1 VPDKIRHYLTLLRKR
16 STHSL
21 EITQTSSAA
30 YITTLSVRTRVYI
43 LYAKHTIRA
52 RSYHHY
58 SQRPETLHPRSGVSL
73 LGSSISSEIARGNDA
88 RRISANRLITL
99 LRIPAPEFGIPLA
112 PVGVMRTTQGSELSN
127 PFAPV
132 WVPMPESTANKGE
145 EVICEMGGH
154 CAGHPEADH
163 LKAYALRQLPRG
175 HSITVD
181 FHLRMCASCDIQL
194 QEIRAS
200 IGHWTGVEKLP
211 RFGAE
216 NRKSVRVPTDDL
228 AVLRVLRPEPSGHI
242 DTRVLDTSKEGLKL
256 FIPRELL
263 KGTVVQIHLRDLFIL
278 AEVRYCR
285 SFGTGFHAGVLIQDV
300 FATPGCPIV

>member
-1 VPDKIRHYLTLLRKR
+1 V
-16 STHSL
+16 
-21 EITQTSSAA
+21 
-30 YITTLSVRTRVYI
+30 
-43 LYAKHTIRA
+43 
-52 RSYHHY
+52 
-58 SQRPETLHPRSGVSL
+58 
-73 LGSSISSEIARGNDA
+73 
-88 RRISANRLITL
+88 
-99 LRIPAPEFGIPLA
+99 PEFGSPIA
-112 PVGVMRTTQGSELSN
+112 PVGSMQSTQGSELFN
-127 PFAPV
+127 AFAPG
-132 WVPMPESTANKGE
+132 WVPTPESAANKGD
-145 EVICEMGGH
+145 EVIRQEGCH

-175 HSITVD
+175 HSIIVD
-181 FHLRMCASCDIQL
+181 LHLRMCATCGIQL

-228 AVLRVLRPEPSGHI
+228 AVLTVLRPEPSGHI

-263 KGTVVQIHLRDLFIL
+263 KGTLVQIHLRDLFIL

-285 SFGTGFHAGVLIQDV
+285 SFGAGFHAGVLIQDV
-300 FATPGCPIV
+300 FATSGCPIV

>member
-1 VPDKIRHYLTLLRKR
+1 MPDYLDKPIDNAIENPVSKFGTL
-16 STHSL
+16 
-21 EITQTSSAA
+21 
-30 YITTLSVRTRVYI
+30 
-43 LYAKHTIRA
+43 
-52 RSYHHY
+52 
-58 SQRPETLHPRSGVSL
+58 
-73 LGSSISSEIARGNDA
+73 
-88 RRISANRLITL
+88 
-99 LRIPAPEFGIPLA
+99 FA
-112 PVGVMRTTQGSELSN
+112 PVGNMRTTQGSELFN
-127 PFAPV
+127 PFAPG
-132 WVPMPESTANKGE
+132 WVQTSESSTNNGE
-145 EVICEMGGH
+145 EVFREMRGH
-154 CAGHPEADH
+154 WAEHPEADH

-228 AVLRVLRPEPSGHI
+228 AVFRVLRPEPTGHV

-263 KGTVVQIHLRDLFIL
+263 KGAVVQIHLRDLFIL

-300 FATPGCPIV
+300 FATPGRLIV